1 MKAEGGPAG
10 APPPVPAPAPPQA
23 AAASKPLP
31 QPAARGAAGAAASA
45 PAPVAKEPAVEPVEQ
60 KKKSDAPKK
69 AKDGKDKAEKKE
81 GKEAKIRQLVTDL
94 IKAKLLW
101 NAVLY
106 ALSRPLRLHR
116 VLRDRSLLSRA
127 GRDLACSRF
136 DAHTTYSRAWTSA
149 TLQASYEAEEDED
162 LKLQCNLHAVTVNEA
177 LSEKLLEKHL
187 EDAACAFDKRC
198 VYGSPGGGGRSD
210 VDQSTHINRPQL
222 SAGDGCRS
230 GGLMSRALR
239 LSEERR

>member
-1 MKAEGGPAG
+1 MAFVKAEGAPAG

-31 QPAARGAAGAAASA
+31 QPAARAAAGAAAPA
-45 PAPVAKEPAVEPVEQ
+45 PAPVAKQTAVEPVEP
-60 KKKSDAPKK
+60 KKKSADAPKK

-101 NAVLY
+101 NAVLC
-106 ALSRPLRLHR
+106 APSVASSFFHVAKPDRPLSRSHAPA
-116 VLRDRSLLSRA
+116 D
-127 GRDLACSRF
+127 
-136 DAHTTYSRAWTSA
+136 TTHSRAWTSA

-198 VYGSPGGGGRSD
+198 ASTALVLAGRSELRRLRS
-210 VDQSTHINRPQL
+210 VYSHHRLQL
-222 SAGDGCRS
+222 SAGDGRRS
-230 GGLMSRALR
+230 GGLMSHALCVP
-239 LSEERR
+239 EERR